1 MKKIILSG
9 LLFLGVLSAQAQAQ
23 QGERTEYVFN
33 PLWFVQVQP
42 LGIQHTLGEVDFSDL
57 NSYNVQAGVGYN
69 FNKVFGAR
77 FSIGA
82 WQSKAGISNKEW
94 ETNSLDYRYDKWKW
108 NYIAP
113 QVDLTVNLSNIA
125 FGLNPERLFTLSA
138 FIGAGLN
145 IAWNNDEAV
154 DLKYN
159 KYPNRYGYK
168 YNDLTFLN
176 QNMKY
181 CWSGTKLRFLG
192 RAGLQGDFRINE
204 NLSAGIEVNANMIT
218 DKYNSKRAGNADWYF
233 NALAG
238 IKYNL
243 GKTHTVRVIPA
254 PEPESRY
261 EEKIIY
267 RDREVPVNNTGNA
280 AFMDE
285 REPLRRDI
293 FFDINKT
300 NVRAD
305 QKNKVV
311 ELADYLKENPDAKIV
326 LTGYADKVTGN
337 ARINA
342 RLAKQRSESVRNMLM
357 KEFGIPAERI
367 SYDSKGDTV
376 QPFDDTNIKDNKNRV
391 TICIAE

>member
-33 PLWFVQVQP
+33 PHWYVQVQP

-69 FNKVFGAR
+69 FNKAFGAR
-77 FSIGA
+77 FTVGA
-82 WQSKAGISNKEW
+82 WQSRAGISNKEW
-94 ETNSLDYRYDKWKW
+94 ETNTLDYRYDKWKW

-113 QVDLTVNLSNIA
+113 QIDLTANLSNIA
-125 FGLNPERLFTLSA
+125 FGVNPNRLFTLTA
-138 FIGAGLN
+138 FIGVGLN

-154 DLKYN
+154 DLKYT
-159 KYPNRYGYK
+159 KYPNYYRSVQK
-168 YNDLTFLN
+168 MSDLTFLN

-181 CWSGTKLRFLG
+181 CWSGTKVRFLG
-192 RAGLQGDFRINE
+192 RAGLQGDFRITDK
-204 NLSAGIEVNANMIT
+204 LSAGIEVNANMIT

-254 PEPESRY
+254 PEPEIRY

-267 RDREVPVNNTGNA
+267 RDREVPANTGNLA
-280 AFMDE
+280 IADE
-285 REPLRRDI
+285 REPMRRDI
-293 FFDINKT
+293 FFLINKT
-300 NVRAD
+300 NIRD
-305 QKNKVV
+305 TEKQKVIDIAN
-311 ELADYLKENPDAKIV
+311 YLKENPDAKV
-326 LTGYADKVTGN
+326 VMTGYADKGTGN

-357 KEFGIPAERI
+357 KEFGIPADRI
-367 SYDSKGDTV
+367 TYDSKGDTE
-376 QPFDDTNIKDNKNRV
+376 QPFAENDKNRV
-391 TICIAE
+391 TVCIAE